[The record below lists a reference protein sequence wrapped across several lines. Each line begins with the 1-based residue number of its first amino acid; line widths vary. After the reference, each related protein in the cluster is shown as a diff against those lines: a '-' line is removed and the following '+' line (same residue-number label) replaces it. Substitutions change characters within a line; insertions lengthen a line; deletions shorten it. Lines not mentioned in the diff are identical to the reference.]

1 MFTRHKQEDE
11 RTAKRRT
18 IQQNENS
25 LKAIYGTLLKSPAK
39 SSGINEPVQASHI
52 KGSSASTTGATL
64 RAYRP
69 PVTEAGHNHQM
80 DNAIDRHDTLQ
91 LKWDV
96 FAGVSP

>member
-1 MFTRHKQEDE
+1 MLTWHEQEDE

-25 LKAIYGTLLKSPAK
+25 LKAIYDTLLKSPAK
-39 SSGINEPVQASHI
+39 ASGIKVQASHV
-52 KGSSASTTGATL
+52 KGSSAGTTGVTL
-64 RAYRP
+64 RAHTP

-91 LKWDV
+91 PKWNV
-96 FAGVSP
+96 FAGVGQ